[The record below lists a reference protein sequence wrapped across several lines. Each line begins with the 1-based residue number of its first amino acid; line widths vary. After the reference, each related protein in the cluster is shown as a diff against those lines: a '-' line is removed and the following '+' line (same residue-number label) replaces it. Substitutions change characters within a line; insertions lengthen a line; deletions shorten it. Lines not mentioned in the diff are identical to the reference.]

1 MSAVPCILVTGFE
14 PFGGA
19 TVNPSER
26 VALALDGGTIGGAR
40 VHGRVLPCTFAHALP
55 VLRRAVEQ
63 LRPSIV
69 LSLGQA
75 AGRAGLTVE
84 RVAINV
90 ADARMPDNEGAQP
103 IDEDVVPGAEA
114 AHFASLLIKAMV
126 AAIEAEGVPASVSQT
141 AGTFVCNHVFYG
153 LMHHLRGRPDARGGF
168 LHLPLLPEQVRAD
181 APAPSL
187 PLERMVAGVRAALA
201 AALGTHADVRL
212 AGGTEH

>member
-1 MSAVPCILVTGFE
+1 MLFRST
-14 PFGGA
+14 
-19 TVNPSER
+19 
-26 VALALDGGTIGGAR
+26 ALADFDEATRIYAR
-40 VHGRVLPCTFAHALP
+40 ARMRAGAHALP
-55 VLRRAVEQ
+55 VLHRAVEQ

-75 AGRAGLTVE
+75 AGRTGLTVE

-103 IDEDVVPGAEA
+103 IDEAVVPGAEA
-114 AHFASLLIKAMV
+114 AHFASLPIKTMV
-126 AAIEAEGVPASVSQT
+126 AAIEAEGIPASVSQT

-153 LMHHLRGRPDARGGF
+153 LMHHLRAWPDARGGF

-187 PLERMVAGVRAALA
+187 PLARMVAGVRAALA
-201 AALGTHADVRL
+201 AALGTHADARL